1 MTDIEAPAVDVLIV
15 GGGSAGAVLAAR
27 LSEDPHRSVVLLEA
41 GPAYD
46 AGSFPPALLDA
57 TVVADP
63 LHDWGYTARGGE
75 QAPQIPAP
83 RGRVLGGSS
92 AVNAGV
98 AVRAR
103 ATDLAAWRAHG
114 LDGWSFEDVLPT
126 FKALENTPD
135 GDDAYHGRSGPLA
148 VRRRSYDEQTPPV
161 RAFIDAAVLQGFKR
175 LHDFNGADQDG
186 VDSGPSNVVDGVRQ
200 NTALAYL
207 TPPVRSRPNLTIH
220 GDVTV
225 DRVLFD
231 GRTATGVVTADGAVH
246 HAREVILSAGSYG
259 SAAILLRSGIGP
271 ASDLADLGIEVVA
284 DLPVGQHLRD
294 HPFYHNVY
302 ALTPEAATPPTPAGG
317 AILWAASSEAVG
329 DELDLHVT
337 AFLLPPHLSPTGGAI
352 DFAVALVRPESS
364 GTLRLAGRDPSVPPV
379 IDDNYLATGRDQ
391 RRMAEGVRLAR
402 AIARNPVFAPLVATE
417 LAPGEGVPDDDL
429 AAVVAAN
436 VATYGHPAGTAPMG
450 GPQDT
455 RAVVDGTG
463 AVKGVTGLRVID
475 ASILPELPSAAINLT
490 VVMVAEHLS
499 RRVYGAHQRAEETSV
514 RR

>member
-1 MTDIEAPAVDVLIV
+1 MTDNVLPTANVLIV

-27 LSEDPHRSVVLLEA
+27 LSEDPDRSVVLLEA

-63 LHDWGYTARGGE
+63 EHDWGYTARGGE
-75 QAPQIPAP
+75 RAPQIPAP

-92 AVNAGV
+92 AVNVGI

-103 ATDLAAWRAHG
+103 PTDFAAWRAHG

-135 GDDAYHGRSGPLA
+135 GDDAYHGRSGPLPL
-148 VRRRSYDEQTPPV
+148 RRRTYDELTPPI
-161 RAFIDAAVLQGFKR
+161 RAFIDAVEDQGFKR
-175 LHDFNGADQDG
+175 VNDFNGAEQSG
-186 VDSGPSNVVDGVRQ
+186 VDSGPANVVDGVRQ
-200 NTALAYL
+200 NTALVYL
-207 TPPVRSRPNLTIH
+207 TPKVRSRPNLTIH

-231 GRTATGVVTADGAVH
+231 GHAATGVVTSDHVVH
-246 HAREVILSAGSYG
+246 RANEVILSAGAYG
-259 SAAILLRSGIGP
+259 SAAILLRSGVGP
-271 ASDLADLGIEVVA
+271 AGDLADLGIGVVA
-284 DLPVGQHLRD
+284 DLPVGRRLLD

-302 ALTPEAATPPTPAGG
+302 ALTPETATPPVAAGG
-317 AILWAASSEAVG
+317 AILWTASSEAAG

-337 AFLLPPHLSPTGGAI
+337 AFLLPGQLSPTGGAVDI
-352 DFAVALVRPESS
+352 AVALAQPESS
-364 GTLRLAGRDPSVPPV
+364 GTLRLASRDPLDAPV

-391 RRMAEGVRLAR
+391 RRMVEAVRLAR
-402 AIARNPVFAPLVATE
+402 SIARNPAFAPFVAVELV
-417 LAPGEGVPDDDL
+417 PGEAVSDSDLPTVVP
-429 AAVVAAN
+429 AT

-450 GPQDT
+450 GPQDPQ
-455 RAVVDGTG
+455 AVVDGTG

-490 VVMVAEHLS
+490 VIMVAEHLS
-499 RRVYGAHQRAEETSV
+499 RQLYSAGSQG
-514 RR
+514 